1 MVELFSEPDADVLS
15 ESSGAVYLCNA
26 CKSIT
31 VISIASI
38 HSVVAMF
45 PEMRIDQLDDII
57 VTGKFSLMRH
67 PYLDVAEFTTDDSFE
82 DEEDNVD

>member
-1 MVELFSEPDADVLS
+1 MLITLVKTSYNKTIQIANMLYYSCLCFEDVRYPLAMVKLFSEPDTDVLS

-45 PEMRIDQLDDII
+45 PKL
-57 VTGKFSLMRH
+57 
-67 PYLDVAEFTTDDSFE
+67 
-82 DEEDNVD
+82 